1 MKYRIRYSNQSRRDL
16 DEIWDYIATELQNT
30 PAAVRIVNAI
40 MDSVDQLIDF
50 AEMGA
55 PLSSIANVESDYRFL
70 VHGNYQP
77 FTAQGDE
84 VYVDRVLYGRRDYLR
99 ILFGD
104 VLEEEVGIKLSHKT
118 SFQLEGVFLSCILN

>member
-70 VHGNYQP
+70 VHGNYLT
-77 FTAQGDE
+77 FYRVQGDE

-104 VLEEEVGIKLSHKT
+104 VLEEEV
-118 SFQLEGVFLSCILN
+118 E

>member
-1 MKYRIRYSNQSRRDL
+1 MKYRLRYSNQSRRDL
-16 DEIWDYIATELQNT
+16 DEIWDYIATELQNP

-70 VHGNYQP
+70 VHGNYLT
-77 FTAQGDE
+77 FYRVQGDE

-104 VLEEEVGIKLSHKT
+104 VLEEEV
-118 SFQLEGVFLSCILN
+118 E

>member
-50 AEMGA
+50 AEKGA

-70 VHGNYQP
+70 VHGNYLT
-77 FTAQGDE
+77 FYRVQGDE

-104 VLEEEVGIKLSHKT
+104 VLEEEV
-118 SFQLEGVFLSCILN
+118 E

>member
-1 MKYRIRYSNQSRRDL
+1 MKYKLRYSTQSRRDL
-16 DEIWDYIATELQNT
+16 EEIWDYIATELQNT
-30 PAAVRIVNAI
+30 SAAARIVNAI
-40 MDSVDQLIDF
+40 MDSANQLIEF

-70 VHGNYQP
+70 VHGNYLT
-77 FTAQGDE
+77 FYRVQGDE

-104 VLEEEVGIKLSHKT
+104 VLEEET
-118 SFQLEGVFLSCILN
+118 AE

>member
-70 VHGNYQP
+70 VHGNYLT
-77 FTAQGDE
+77 F
-84 VYVDRVLYGRRDYLR
+84 YRVQETRSMWIAYSMAA
-99 ILFGD
+99 
-104 VLEEEVGIKLSHKT
+104 GIIC
-118 SFQLEGVFLSCILN
+118 VSCSEMFWKKK

>member
-1 MKYRIRYSNQSRRDL
+1 L

-70 VHGNYQP
+70 VHGNYLT
-77 FTAQGDE
+77 FYRVQGDE

-104 VLEEEVGIKLSHKT
+104 VLEEEV
-118 SFQLEGVFLSCILN
+118 E

>member
-70 VHGNYQP
+70 VHGNYLT
-77 FTAQGDE
+77 FYRVQGDE

-104 VLEEEVGIKLSHKT
+104 VLEEKVE
-118 SFQLEGVFLSCILN
+118 